1 MGYREV
7 VSAWE
12 ARGQPLMV
20 EGANSR
26 IWREG
31 SGQPVVCLHGVPASG
46 FLYRK
51 VLPEL
56 AARGLE
62 GITFDLPGMGFA
74 DRPSDFDYSWSGLS
88 RWVVKALGAAGI
100 DEFHLV
106 VHDIGGPVGFDV
118 IRQIPGRIRS
128 LTVLNTLVRAASFH
142 RPWVMEP
149 FAHPIIGPL
158 WVASTRT
165 PMIIP
170 LMRTIGM
177 HDGPGNDEL
186 RAYGYLLTRVDGGV
200 AFRKVMRGFER
211 TAEFENRIVSA
222 LKARKFPAQVIW
234 GAEDPALK
242 MARYAPEICEVL
254 GLKSWHQVR
263 GKHFLQEDSPKEIA
277 QLVASL
283 VAGDPKGEEGR
294 P

>member
-1 MGYREV
+1 MRARCAVSSKQV
-7 VSAWE
+7 VLTWE
-12 ARGQPLMV
+12 SRGKPLVV
-20 EGANSR
+20 EDANTR

-31 SGQPVVCLHGVPASG
+31 SGEPVICLHGVPASG
-46 FLYRK
+46 FVYRK
-51 VLPEL
+51 VLSEL

-62 GITFDLPGMGFA
+62 GVTFDLPGMGFA

-88 RWVVKALGAAGI
+88 RWAVRAIDAAGF
-100 DEFHLV
+100 DQFHLV

-118 IRQIPGRIRS
+118 IRQIPDRVRS
-128 LTVLNTLVRAASFH
+128 LTALNTLVRVASFH

-177 HDGPGNDEL
+177 HDGPSNDDL
-186 RAYGYLLTRVDGGV
+186 RAYGHLLTRVDGGA
-200 AFRKVMRGFER
+200 AFRKVMRSFER
-211 TAEFENRIVSA
+211 TLEFENRIVSA
-222 LKARKFPAQVIW
+222 LKARTFPAQVIW

-242 MARYAPEICEVL
+242 MSRYAPELCEVL
-254 GLKSWHQVR
+254 GLNSWHQVR
-263 GKHFLQEDSPKEIA
+263 GKHFLQEDSPIEIA
-277 QLVASL
+277 QQVASF
-283 VAGDPKGEEGR
+283 VADQTA
-294 P
+294 

>member
-1 MGYREV
+1 MSFKEV

-12 ARGQPLMV
+12 SRGKALIV

-31 SGQPVVCLHGVPASG
+31 NGKPVVCLHGVPASG

-56 AARGLE
+56 AVRGLL
-62 GITFDLPGMGFA
+62 GITFDLPGMGFS
-74 DRPSDFDYSWSGLS
+74 DRPLNFDYTWSGLS
-88 RWVVKALGAAGI
+88 RWTVNAIDAAGL
-100 DEFHLV
+100 DQFHLV

-118 IRQIPGRIRS
+118 IRQIPGRVLS
-128 LTVLNTLVRAASFH
+128 LTALNTLVKTASFH
-142 RPWVMEP
+142 RPWIMEP
-149 FAHPIIGPL
+149 FAHPIIGPI
-158 WVASTRT
+158 WVASIRT

-177 HDGPGNDEL
+177 HDGPSNDDL
-186 RAYGYLLTRVDGGV
+186 RAYGYLLTRSDGGS

-211 TAEFENRIVSA
+211 TSEFENRIVSA

-234 GAEDPALK
+234 GAQDPALK
-242 MARYAPEICEVL
+242 MVRYAPEICEVL
-254 GLKSWHQVR
+254 GLNFWHQVR

-277 QLVASL
+277 QLISSFIASQ
-283 VAGDPKGEEGR
+283 GQ
-294 P
+294 